1 MNCHTSTVGVTAQC
15 QRGLGFR
22 DGVSISKDNN
32 YITEIMSVL
41 MGLRKSRR
49 SAQLPALSSRA
60 SLARFPWFGVVT
72 SDLFERRSVR
82 NAKRK
87 SGPSVR
93 PVRLV
98 SSPVRSQTMQV
109 LMHVGVTPNPIDDT
123 VGCRIPSVDLGHST
137 RPKHAGTI
145 GIVCRFPAS
154 LVCPRITS

>member
-15 QRGLGFR
+15 QWGLGFR
-22 DGVSISKDNN
+22 DGFSLSKYDN

-41 MGLRKSRR
+41 QESKMMRR

-60 SLARFPWFGVVT
+60 SLARIPWFGAAT
-72 SDLFERRSVR
+72 SDLFVRHLVR
-82 NAKRK
+82 NVKHK

-93 PVRLV
+93 LVRLV

-109 LMHVGVTPNPIDDT
+109 LMHVVVTPNPIDGT
-123 VGCRIPSVDLGHST
+123 VGCRIPWADLAHST